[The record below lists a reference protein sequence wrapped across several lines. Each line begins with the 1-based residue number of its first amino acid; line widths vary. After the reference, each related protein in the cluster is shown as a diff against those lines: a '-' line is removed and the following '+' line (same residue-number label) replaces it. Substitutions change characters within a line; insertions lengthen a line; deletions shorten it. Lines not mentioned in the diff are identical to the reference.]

1 VGEAEEWA
9 ANLIVMGLPYKRKLG
24 EFNMGRTVPY
34 VLKNAP
40 CRVMLLREELK

>member
-1 VGEAEEWA
+1 MAVTYR
-9 ANLIVMGLPYKRKLG
+9 NRKG

-40 CRVMLLREELK
+40 CRVWLFREELH